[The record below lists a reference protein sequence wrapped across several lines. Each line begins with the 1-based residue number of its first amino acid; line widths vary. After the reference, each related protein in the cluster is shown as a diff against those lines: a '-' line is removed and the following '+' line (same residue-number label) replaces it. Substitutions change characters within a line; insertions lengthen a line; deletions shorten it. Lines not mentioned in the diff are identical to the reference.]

1 MKVKKLKVNE
11 PTKSELQIL
20 SVLWKREQATVR
32 EVFEIVNQQ
41 RPASYTTVLKL
52 MQIMHEKGLVERDAA
67 NKAHVYRAK
76 TKQNETG
83 RQLIQEIL
91 HKIFGGSALKL
102 VQQVLETETT
112 SAEEMKQIRKMIK
125 QAEKQAAAQTSK
137 KGKQK

>member
-1 MKVKKLKVNE
+1 MKKLKANE

-32 EVFEIVNQQ
+32 EVFEIINQQ

-67 NKAHVYRAK
+67 SKAHVYRAK

-83 RQLIQEIL
+83 RQMIQDVL

-112 SAEEMKQIRKMIK
+112 SAEEMKEIRKMIK
-125 QAEKQAAAQTSK
+125 QAEKQIAAQSSK